1 MRPKN
6 PSAAALSGRAAL
18 RAHGARQP
26 EAFHEPEPSGPPVV
40 ASPVGMDHGTGVVG
54 QRLRRLGEH
63 PVGELRVGM
72 EAGRVGDD
80 LAVMAVD
87 HRREVHLPVP
97 GLDLADVRQPLL
109 IGPFGGEVPVDE
121 ITGSGR
127 GLPLVGAVTPPFG
140 NMRRE
145 PALGHDPADHLLRDA
160 RPERGLDATVPVPA
174 LGVGERPRHAGAQ
187 PGVLVN
193 ADPGMVVVVA
203 ARRYA
208 QQAGHRPQRIP
219 RPQPVDRH
227 RLLPVRQAPQ
237 VGAWAFS
244 ASLHHLP
251 HQRVL
256 QLQLLDPTAQRLH
269 VIAAPGIR
277 PAPRTD
283 GRRFPALGGIL
294 VPGLQRGHAAPAV
307 RPDPVVHRTNAHAKL
322 FGGLLL
328 LHAAQHQFDRLPSC
342 LQRNYGFGHTA
353 SIPGIL
359 RQPAFQALS
368 GRIAQALHH
377 LRGGHRR
384 CEV

>member
-1 MRPKN
+1 
-6 PSAAALSGRAAL
+6 
-18 RAHGARQP
+18 
-26 EAFHEPEPSGPPVV
+26 
-40 ASPVGMDHGTGVVG
+40 
-54 QRLRRLGEH
+54 
-63 PVGELRVGM
+63 M

-97 GLDLADVRQPLL
+97 GLDLGDVRQPLL

-237 VGAWAFS
+237 VGAWVFFCEPPPPP
-244 ASLHHLP
+244 AST
-251 HQRVL
+251 RS
-256 QLQLLDPTAQRLH
+256 PTPAPRPYGATPPRH
-269 VIAAPGIR
+269 RRPPGIR

-353 SIPGIL
+353 SIPGIH

>member
-1 MRPKN
+1 MGHGQPPRPRTVPRLNNK
-6 PSAAALSGRAAL
+6 PGLI
-18 RAHGARQP
+18 
-26 EAFHEPEPSGPPVV
+26 
-40 ASPVGMDHGTGVVG
+40 GMDHGTGVVG

-87 HRREVHLPVP
+87 HRREVHLPVA
-97 GLDLADVRQPLL
+97 GLDLGDVREPLL

-145 PALGHDPADHLLRDA
+145 PALGHEPADHLLRDA

-219 RPQPVDRH
+219 RPQPVDQH

-237 VGAWAFS
+237 VGAWVFFYD
-244 ASLHHLP
+244 LHHLP

-353 SIPGIL
+353 SIPGIH